1 MSILKPW
8 CNRNFN
14 KTIQRVLSAVYDN
27 IIQEKV
33 TKDLELNIWQFMHFY
48 NCCRKHTTTEG
59 KPKYVME
66 NYNDKS
72 LMEKVVIV
80 TENSKKWYLERNEYN
95 EGDVVLIINW
105 ISKIN
110 TKKPYFKSEKPKK
123 GTKHQRPERNYI
135 KGVVAKVKQQF

>member
-1 MSILKPW
+1 MSIVKPW
-8 CNRNFN
+8 WSRNFN

-33 TKDLELNIWQFMHFY
+33 TKDLELNLCQFMHFY
-48 NCCRKHTTTEG
+48 NCYRKHTTTEG

-72 LMEKVVIV
+72 LIGKVAIV

-95 EGDVVLIINW
+95 EGDIVLIINW

-110 TKKPYFKSEKPKK
+110 TKKPYFKSEI
-123 GTKHQRPERNYI
+123 QRKELSI
-135 KGVVAKVKQQF
+135 KELREIIFKE